1 MLYRTGFAV
10 LALGLLGC
18 SEHQVWGI
26 DHDVSA
32 PGAAIEVTPPIL
44 NFGALP
50 QGDVAEKVVTVT
62 NVGKNELI
70 VDELR
75 VSGVSSFTLMDDADS
90 FRLPPGAFK
99 ELSLQFTPEQP
110 KENAGIPTVFSNDPS
125 QWAVEVPLVGEGAI
139 AELQINPDPMDFGY
153 TYIGCTDEQN
163 VELRNVGGDTLV
175 IGDLTVSGDAALT
188 VAGKGLPALPMS
200 LEPGEFAALQIHSN
214 RMRKRRSSAN

>member
-90 FRLPPGAFK
+90 FRYLL
-99 ELSLQFTPEQP
+99 E
-110 KENAGIPTVFSNDPS
+110 
-125 QWAVEVPLVGEGAI
+125 PLKNF
-139 AELQINPDPMDFGY
+139 LYNS
-153 TYIGCTDEQN
+153 
-163 VELRNVGGDTLV
+163 LRN
-175 IGDLTVSGDAALT
+175 SP
-188 VAGKGLPALPMS
+188 KKM
-200 LEPGEFAALQIHSN
+200 PGS
-214 RMRKRRSSAN
+214 